1 MILKLKKILLAM
13 LLSCSLIAIGSTIS
27 PEQAIKRVRNSSN
40 RISSQLISA
49 PTTIFTVTEGDIPTI
64 YLVDFGDKTLCLS
77 ADDAVTPLLG
87 YMDITCDN
95 ENFPPAFKSWLSDIS
110 REILLVSA
118 NRKESRK
125 SGRDNEFS
133 SIPPL
138 CNTEWSQDEPYYN
151 RCPKNVKEGKRCYTG
166 CVATAMAQVMKYHN
180 WPASGEGSI
189 SYTTNIGT
197 GNIELRLDFSAQV
210 YDWKNMLDRYVSGE
224 YTDVEADAV
233 AFLMKSCGYS
243 VEMNYS
249 ITGSGAIAPRI
260 GEALGRYFKYD
271 KSKLRYVMREYF
283 TLDEWEKM
291 IYSSLESCGPVIL
304 NGQSNQGG
312 HSFVCDGYGRNGYF
326 HINWGWGGVSDG
338 YFLLSALDPYDQGI
352 GGSGD
357 NSGFNFMQDAVIG
370 ITPAKDL
377 DRNGADS
384 WIGQLYSRGELGI
397 STDHIYSPGEETYDL
412 CEDGVYNY
420 GPAEL
425 PADMIFGLLFRSE
438 ETGECYINPAEV
450 GEPVGLLYGFSSFS
464 LPLPG
469 DMPDGKYKMTL
480 SYYSP
485 SYAEYKGS
493 KNAKIG
499 PGTPNESSDDNRVD
513 ETDKWPT
520 NNWIDV
526 LYPVGIPA
534 SYTAYVDKGQIRF
547 ETPENDLSEVKE
559 VGNIVKESVPEKYY
573 NLQGIEI
580 GSPLPGEIVVVKR
593 GRQVLKIRF

>member
-40 RISSQLISA
+40 RISSQLKSA

-77 ADDAVTPLLG
+77 ADNAVTPLLG
-87 YMDITCDN
+87 YMDTPCDN

-110 REILLVSA
+110 REILLVST
-118 NRKESRK
+118 NRKEYSK

-138 CNTEWSQDEPYYN
+138 CKTEWSQDEPYYN
-151 RCPKNVKEGKRCYTG
+151 RCPKNVIEGKRCYTG

-249 ITGSGAIAPRI
+249 TSGSGAIAPRI

-397 STDHIYSPGEETYDL
+397 STDHIYSPGEEIYDL

-450 GEPVGLLYGFSSFS
+450 GEPVGLLYGFSSFA